1 MSGAM
6 SGAATAAATGTV
18 LAVTETEPWFS
29 GSGVLEDV
37 LTLAHDVDRG
47 DWIDAAVT
55 DATLALDLAAT
66 FLDPLG
72 TAVQWGVGW
81 VLDHVDPLRSWL
93 DELAGDADQVAAYSA
108 SWCGIGAALGR
119 VADAYRADVV
129 SDLDGMTGLVVSGY
143 RGAASGMCAALDAVA
158 CAASGLGRALEV
170 CVSLVRAVHDL
181 VRDAI
186 AAIVAIVAEAGLDII
201 GAAWRAASEAA
212 RWASRL
218 GPAVKGIA
226 RTVAGLV
233 RLGEEL
239 AARLGPIARE
249 MARELVDVVRPSD
262 ALSRLGIASTVISPF
277 VPTSCDPA
285 GSHA

>member
-1 MSGAM
+1 MSGAT
-6 SGAATAAATGTV
+6 SGAATGTV
-18 LAVTETEPWFS
+18 LPVTETEPWFS

-37 LTLAHDVDRG
+37 LTLARDVDRG

-55 DATLALDLAAT
+55 DVTLRLDVASAVVDPVGAAL
-66 FLDPLG
+66 
-72 TAVQWGVGW
+72 QWGISW
-81 VLDHVDPLRSWL
+81 VLDHVDPLRTWL

-108 SWCGIGAALGR
+108 SWHGIGTALGR
-119 VADAYRADVV
+119 VADAYRADVA
-129 SDLDGMTGLVVSGY
+129 SDLEDMRGLVVSGY
-143 RGAASGMCAALDAVA
+143 RGAASGMCTALDAVA
-158 CAASGLGRALEV
+158 CAASGFGSALEL

-186 AAIVAIVAEAGLDII
+186 AAIIAIVVEAGFNVI
-201 GAAWRAASEAA
+201 AAARRAASEAV
-212 RWASRL
+212 RWAARL

-239 AARLGPIARE
+239 AARLGAIARE
-249 MARELVDVVRPSD
+249 MARELVDVVRPAD
-262 ALSRLGIASTVISPF
+262 ALSRLGIASTVIGPF
-277 VPTSCDPA
+277 VPTSSDPA